1 MWKVL
6 GLDVGIASVGW
17 CIIDTEH
24 NRVVD
29 MGVRLFDSADVSNNV
44 ARREARSSRRV
55 IRRKK
60 YRLKSIG
67 ELLRENGFDKQT
79 DNHYNPYELRVRGLR
94 EQLSEE
100 ELYVALYHLAK
111 RRGVSYLDDI
121 EDEDAKVNEYLEIN
135 RDLLKTKHPCEIQL
149 ERLEKYGKV
158 RGIVEIEN
166 LEGENESL
174 INVFTTESYK
184 NEALDILNQQR
195 KYYSQINDKFI
206 EEYINI
212 LTRKRDYYV
221 GPGDEL
227 NRTNYGIY
235 KTDGRIIDS
244 IFEELIGRCNIY
256 HDEQR
261 APGAS
266 YTAQEFNLLNDLN
279 NLIVAGRKLTEEEK
293 REIIEEILNTRV
305 KSFTSARVL
314 KTIKKV
320 AKLEDESEIKGYRI
334 DKKEKPEF
342 HTFEAERKLRLY
354 LEDTSIDYSKFD
366 INQKDKLAEILSL
379 SMDYKTL
386 NEKCKKE
393 FPKFSQDDIKLLYD
407 FLQSNKKL
415 YSLNKWHSFSLKLMR
430 EMREELYSSSKNQMN
445 YLTDKGLIKD
455 IQDSFE
461 GYKYIP
467 ADFLNDKIY
476 NPVVRR
482 SVNQAIKII
491 NAILKK
497 YGDLEAII
505 IEMPRETNEQEKK
518 QKITEMQRNN
528 EKEKNE
534 ALNRIRNEYPVTE
547 DQLYRQPGILKKIR
561 LWYQQDGNCIYTG
574 KVISV
579 QDLINNPDKFE
590 IDHIIPKSVSLDDG
604 LNNEVLVYAYAN
616 QIKGKRTPFNAF
628 SFSNVIKY
636 EDIKLRALNLFK
648 KNKINKTKYELLTFE
663 EDINKYEVRERFI
676 NRNLVD
682 TRYASRVILNG
693 LQQYMSAR
701 DKDTKIHVVRGKFT
715 HQIRKKWGLE
725 KDRDESFAH
734 HGIDAAIIAA
744 SYMLGQS
751 DETIRNPFLQ
761 SIGKYN
767 KEFWKVK
774 DNKEFDKEVY
784 SLPWE
789 GFIRD
794 LNEAEKNI
802 KYSHKIDTKVN
813 RKISDATIYST
824 REVNGEDFVVKKYKD
839 IYNDSTA
846 KLVISKINDD
856 LKKFDNPSDSM
867 ILMRK
872 HDPQTFEII
881 LKIMKEY
888 EGEKPNP
895 FEAYRRE
902 NGYIRKY
909 SKKGNGPIIKDIKYL
924 EDRLGQSILI
934 SKTKAL
940 STSKKVVLLQLES
953 FRTDVYYSNDKKEYR
968 NVDIKYSDLK
978 FERGVYLLDLDR
990 YFKKKEELGIGQDF
1004 NFIFSLHKNDLVGIR
1019 SAKSKDI
1026 LNLYRFVSSRSDNPN
1041 KIKLKPINCS
1051 KFSKE
1056 NPLIIGDKKYSS
1068 IEITINKSIYE
1079 FNKYHTDILGRLYVN
1094 KGEKLKL
1101 DFKVD
1106 NINDM

>member
-1 MWKVL
+1 
-6 GLDVGIASVGW
+6 
-17 CIIDTEH
+17 
-24 NRVVD
+24 
-29 MGVRLFDSADVSNNV
+29 
-44 ARREARSSRRV
+44 
-55 IRRKK
+55 
-60 YRLKSIG
+60 
-67 ELLRENGFDKQT
+67 
-79 DNHYNPYELRVRGLR
+79 
-94 EQLSEE
+94 
-100 ELYVALYHLAK
+100 
-111 RRGVSYLDDI
+111 
-121 EDEDAKVNEYLEIN
+121 
-135 RDLLKTKHPCEIQL
+135 
-149 ERLEKYGKV
+149 
-158 RGIVEIEN
+158 
-166 LEGENESL
+166 
-174 INVFTTESYK
+174 
-184 NEALDILNQQR
+184 
-195 KYYSQINDKFI
+195 
-206 EEYINI
+206 
-212 LTRKRDYYV
+212 
-221 GPGDEL
+221 
-227 NRTNYGIY
+227 
-235 KTDGRIIDS
+235 
-244 IFEELIGRCNIY
+244 
-256 HDEQR
+256 
-261 APGAS
+261 
-266 YTAQEFNLLNDLN
+266 
-279 NLIVAGRKLTEEEK
+279 
-293 REIIEEILNTRV
+293 
-305 KSFTSARVL
+305 
-314 KTIKKV
+314 
-320 AKLEDESEIKGYRI
+320 
-334 DKKEKPEF
+334 
-342 HTFEAERKLRLY
+342 
-354 LEDTSIDYSKFD
+354 
-366 INQKDKLAEILSL
+366 
-379 SMDYKTL
+379 MDYKTL

-505 IEMPRETNEQEKK
+505 IEMPRETNEQEEK

-881 LKIMKEY
+881 LKIM
-888 EGEKPNP
+888 
-895 FEAYRRE
+895 R
-902 NGYIRKY
+902 I
-909 SKKGNGPIIKDIKYL
+909 
-924 EDRLGQSILI
+924 
-934 SKTKAL
+934 
-940 STSKKVVLLQLES
+940 
-953 FRTDVYYSNDKKEYR
+953 
-968 NVDIKYSDLK
+968 
-978 FERGVYLLDLDR
+978 
-990 YFKKKEELGIGQDF
+990 
-1004 NFIFSLHKNDLVGIR
+1004 
-1019 SAKSKDI
+1019 
-1026 LNLYRFVSSRSDNPN
+1026 
-1041 KIKLKPINCS
+1041 
-1051 KFSKE
+1051 
-1056 NPLIIGDKKYSS
+1056 
-1068 IEITINKSIYE
+1068 
-1079 FNKYHTDILGRLYVN
+1079 
-1094 KGEKLKL
+1094 
-1101 DFKVD
+1101 
-1106 NINDM
+1106 